1 VVKGRLELP
10 KLLMTQWAL
19 WQVDFFAR
27 HFQLPQ
33 ALLAHQEKD
42 LLLGY
47 LPHDL
52 KPRYLHIPVWP
63 PPNGTRPEATHHRH
77 VEHHRHQ
84 PHKPKLLPHPPVP
97 LDLGQDPRPLDQP

>member
-1 VVKGRLELP
+1 MVKGRLE
-10 KLLMTQWAL
+10 TQWAL
-19 WQVDFFAR
+19 WQVDFFAQ

-52 KPRYLHIPVWP
+52 KPQTPSFSEW
-63 PPNGTRPEATHHRH
+63 AF
-77 VEHHRHQ
+77 
-84 PHKPKLLPHPPVP
+84 
-97 LDLGQDPRPLDQP
+97 